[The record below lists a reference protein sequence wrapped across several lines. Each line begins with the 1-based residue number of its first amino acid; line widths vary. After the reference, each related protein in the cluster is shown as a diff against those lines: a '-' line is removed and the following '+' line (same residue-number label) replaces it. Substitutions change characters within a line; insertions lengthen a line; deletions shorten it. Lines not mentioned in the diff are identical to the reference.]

1 MVMAGNNAAQN
12 QHQKIFTTIQ
22 QKQKL

>member
-1 MVMAGNNAAQN
+1 MVVVGNNAAQN
-12 QHQKIFTTIQ
+12 QHQKIFTTKQ